1 MLNPNVAVFGAGPME
16 VMRVGEVPEIG
27 LAPL

>member
-16 VMRVGEVPEIG
+16 VMRVGDVPEMG
-27 LAPL
+27 LATL